1 MKRFPD
7 KIQLINGGVQLLYF
21 FENGYGASVVQHDFS
36 YGREEGSWELAVL
49 RGSSDDWDID
59 YSTPITS
66 DVIGYLSS
74 PDVSSYLTKIEA
86 YKEIQP

>member
-36 YGREEGSWELAVL
+36 YGREKGLWELAVL

-59 YSTPITS
+59 YNTPITP
-66 DVIGYLSS
+66 DVIGFLEQH
-74 PDVSSYLTKIEA
+74 DVDSYLVKIETL
-86 YKEIQP
+86 